1 MRRTTSRSQSHVSSN
16 SSSFQRIIFYV
27 ATPRGGD
34 DAEATTDAKCAARAR
49 VLATIARLAAVAR
62 ARVDAART
70 SCDARSACQ
79 VQLCVATIN

>member
-1 MRRTTSRSQSHVSSN
+1 MRNAR
-16 SSSFQRIIFYV
+16 
-27 ATPRGGD
+27 
-34 DAEATTDAKCAARAR
+34 RAR

-79 VQLCVATIN
+79 VQQCRDDKLTRIKATIN